1 MLIKLVGGQKT
12 IKCFKKFVESI
23 SRFILINKYISL
35 SIFPYSL
42 ERLALYILVTQ
53 YINQMKELRSILR
66 FWLEMIYCEFFPS
79 FHSWKQTTKQFLS
92 SKYKCR
98 ELLVFSFL
106 VYCAG
111 GRLNKQSSV
120 KQIKYWSNDNRW
132 HCFGLKYSSQILL
145 SGRLSIRDFVS
156 ISNFGIL
163 GSITM

>member
-1 MLIKLVGGQKT
+1 
-12 IKCFKKFVESI
+12 
-23 SRFILINKYISL
+23 
-35 SIFPYSL
+35 
-42 ERLALYILVTQ
+42 
-53 YINQMKELRSILR
+53 MKELRSILR

-120 KQIKYWSNDNRW
+120 KQIKYWSNNDRW
-132 HCFGLKYSSQILL
+132 HCFGLKYSSKILL

-156 ISNFGIL
+156 ISQTLVSLLYYVVSYWLDRDVCSVGRVLLVLVLFLQSTLSGKNVSMYL
-163 GSITM
+163 L

>member
-12 IKCFKKFVESI
+12 IKCFKKFVKSI
-23 SRFILINKYISL
+23 SRFILSKYFPIFFGKVGIIYL
-35 SIFPYSL
+35 SYPVY
-42 ERLALYILVTQ
+42 
-53 YINQMKELRSILR
+53 QMKELRSILR
-66 FWLEMIYCEFFPS
+66 FWLEMIYCEFFHS